1 MGEGEG
7 GGEKNFR
14 KGGSIM
20 AEKNAL
26 SKEAFLGIAEGAGLN
41 IHPSHFED
49 LYAYL
54 QGLRPPLKTIEDID
68 LTGWE
73 PFMPPLTKKEEP
85 R

>member
-1 MGEGEG
+1 V
-7 GGEKNFR
+7 
-14 KGGSIM
+14 
-20 AEKNAL
+20 AEKNTL
-26 SKEAFLGIAEGAGLN
+26 SKEAFLGIAEGAGLS
-41 IHPSHFED
+41 IEHSHVED

-73 PFMPPLTKKEEP
+73 PFMPSLTKKEEP